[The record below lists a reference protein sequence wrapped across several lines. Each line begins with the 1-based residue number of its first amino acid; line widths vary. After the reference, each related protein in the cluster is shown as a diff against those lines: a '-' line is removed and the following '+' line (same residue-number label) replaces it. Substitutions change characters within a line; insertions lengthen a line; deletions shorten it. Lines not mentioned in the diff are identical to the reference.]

1 MKKRLLVLL
10 TLAILLCFGHALAA
24 EAPVITADGD
34 LTDWAGIYSLC
45 PGEDKIGILY
55 AFTTDTDLCIAFQA
69 PDNTNI
75 SVYDVL
81 LDIDNNPST
90 GYQGDGRHPKAGA
103 DFLIET
109 WSCAVYGGDGASWE
123 WNTDTY
129 PSQKGISKDNTT
141 AEVTIPLGSLG
152 NPKTI
157 RMAVW
162 AMNSDWQP
170 IGFAPAIGEDFI
182 EVPYFEKVI
191 GAPITEPLR
200 DMGITL
206 NTPLQALSENAMP
219 KGLVG
224 TLTAAG
230 GDGATYDFSFQADV
244 NKGRDNGL
252 FTLEGNQLKV
262 GAAPLA
268 PGSYKVCLKVASK
281 IRKAELPLVIEV
293 AAQDPAT
300 PITPDI
306 FDGALGQWYAVP
318 HTLMTPLPKL
328 QVLKAMTDGNKV
340 FFHAAA
346 QNLSD
351 NFEIYIENEIEKG
364 PELTDLFPVAAPLNK
379 IDSKGALYKWDGQQ
393 YADTGRKVKLH
404 KTDKGVEGFVLGALL
419 HPSAKIFSIGIVDGK
434 ESRLPDN
441 GAGLLTVTSPERLFS
456 PAIKADGSRGDWGD
470 LPALSGGDG
479 VVGDVYAAQTADTLY
494 VLTYLSGITDPN
506 SDTAFSLNIL
516 IDADRNKENGFR
528 HPGYPAHSGIDVLVQ
543 DWHSMNLEL
552 FIFEKPSDEWFSCSY
567 RAPEGIKKIVKDQ
580 GDGVYLVEYAIPMAL
595 LRANLPE
602 VSDDLY
608 VAVDRITDMQEGTTL
623 GSAPIYG
630 NKDSGLIPVPKYRTT
645 VENLSLT
652 DNSFT
657 DWDGVA
663 NKLVPATEAASQ
675 NLYAAM
681 SQDTLYLMALGNGL
695 DGRNTT
701 YLSANGQGFAFE
713 GYEKVS
719 HVVKE
724 NRLYAVTADETLA
737 ETGIPLKASVH
748 VDHVQLQISLSDL
761 GEPRALAAAFSL
773 RNGGFKLPKEGMMD
787 ITEHFTMTKA
797 ENAYFPKADYTLR
810 ENPYLGWM
818 AWANVKPEEKIVQP
832 FSTVFMDVKWAE
844 FEPKKGEYNFE
855 SLENTYHLSYWKS
868 LGKRVILRFVMDD
881 VVDNG
886 GENRMDIPQWL
897 YDELAAENF
906 GGKGAGTFYYEPE
919 ALGGGGFSPNY
930 ESPLLIGYHQKAIAT
945 LGEKFDDP
953 AILAYVQ
960 VGSLGHWAEMHT
972 WPEGTG
978 EFPNPELVGV
988 YMSAYTEAFQNVK
1001 LAARKPYPY
1010 AAANGWGLYNDMFG
1024 DVGAGDTY
1032 YDYFTNGC
1040 TDMPYATA
1048 EEVTASRMP
1057 EFWKQG
1063 YSGGEFAEGNV
1074 RKWTGNDFIAATLRL
1089 IRQSHS
1095 SLIGPCAPTDIL
1107 ESDADAHEW
1116 DVNFDL
1122 MRSTMGYHLRVESI
1136 TKVDAAKP
1144 GETLS
1149 LEIVINNRGVAPFY
1163 YLWPMEL
1170 SIADE
1175 NGNTLYAQT
1184 SGADIT
1190 KWLPGRTAF
1199 TETLTLPKDFK
1210 EGSYTLQ
1217 MAILDPSTGKP
1228 GIHLEME
1235 GLLEDGRYSLYPIT
1249 VKP

>member
-1 MKKRLLVLL
+1 MKKRLLVPLL
-10 TLAILLCFGHALAA
+10 LAMMLLFGHALAA

-34 LTDWAGIYSLC
+34 LADWAGIYSLC
-45 PGEDKIGILY
+45 SGEDKIGILY
-55 AFTTDTDLCIAFQA
+55 AFVTDTDLCIAFQA

-81 LDIDNNPST
+81 LDIDNDPST

-109 WSCAVYGGDGASWE
+109 WSAGVYGGDGASWE

-129 PSQKGISKDNTT
+129 PAQKGISKDNTT
-141 AEVTIPLGSLG
+141 AEVTIPLESLG

-170 IGFAPAIGEDFI
+170 IGYAPAIGEDFI

-206 NTPLQALSENAMP
+206 NAPLRALSQNAMP
-219 KGLVG
+219 GG
-224 TLTAAG
+224 TAGILTAAG
-230 GDGATYDFSFQADV
+230 GDGVTYDFSFQADV

-252 FTLEGNQLKV
+252 FVLDGNQLKV
-262 GAAPLA
+262 GSTPLA
-268 PGSYKVCLKVASK
+268 PGSYKVCLKVVSQ
-281 IRKAELPLVIEV
+281 IRKAELPLLIEV
-293 AAQDPAT
+293 EAQDPNT

-318 HTLMTPLPKL
+318 HTLMTPLPNL
-328 QVLKAMTDGNKV
+328 QVLKALTDGNKV

-351 NFEIYIENEIEKG
+351 DFEIYMENEIEKG
-364 PELTDLFPVAAPLNK
+364 PELAGLFPGAKPQHK
-379 IDSKGALYKWDGQQ
+379 IDSKGVLYKWDGQQ
-393 YADTGRKVKLH
+393 YADTGRKIKLR
-404 KTDKGVEGFVLGALL
+404 KTEKGVEGFVLGALL
-419 HPSAKIFSIGIVDGK
+419 HPSAKTFSIGIADGP
-434 ESRLPDN
+434 ESRLPDS

-470 LPALSGGDG
+470 IAPLAPGDG
-479 VVGDVYAAQTADTLY
+479 VVGDVYAAQTADALY
-494 VLTYLSGITDPN
+494 VLTYISGITDPN

-516 IDADRNKENGFR
+516 IDADRNKDNGFN

-552 FIFEKPSDEWFSCSY
+552 FIFEQPSNEWFSCNY

-580 GDGVYLVEYAIPMAL
+580 GDGVYLVEYAIPMSL

-608 VAVDRITDMQEGTTL
+608 AAVDRITDMQEGTTQ
-623 GSAPIYG
+623 GSAPAAG
-630 NKDSGLIPVPKYRTT
+630 GADSGLAPVPKYRTT
-645 VENLSLT
+645 VDGLSLT
-652 DNSFT
+652 DDSFT

-663 NKLVPATEAASQ
+663 NKIVPKTTAASQ
-675 NLYAAM
+675 NLYAAR
-681 SQDTLYLMALGNGL
+681 SQDMLYLMGLGENL
-695 DGRNTT
+695 DGRNTA
-701 YLSANGQGFAFE
+701 YLSAGGQGFAYE

-724 NRLYAVTADETLA
+724 SRLYVVTAEETLS
-737 ETGIPLKASVH
+737 ETGIPLKAAVYA
-748 VDHVQLQISLSDL
+748 DHLHLQIALSDL
-761 GEPRALAAAFSL
+761 GNPQTLAAAL
-773 RNGGFKLPKEGMMD
+773 WLKGNETVLPKEGMME
-787 ITEHFTMTKA
+787 ITESFTMTMP
-797 ENAYFPKADYTLR
+797 EIAYFPKADYTLR

-818 AWANVKPEEKIVQP
+818 AWASVDPDEKIVQP
-832 FSTVFMDVKWAE
+832 FSTVYMDVKWAE
-844 FEPKKGEYNFE
+844 FEPQKGGYDFE
-855 SLENTYHLSYWKS
+855 ALERTYHLSYWKS

-881 VVDNG
+881 VIDNG
-886 GENRMDIPQWL
+886 GEHRMDIPQWL
-897 YDELAAENF
+897 YDELAAENHN
-906 GGKGAGTFYYEPE
+906 GKGAGTFYYEPQ

-930 ESPLLIGYHQKAIAT
+930 ESQLLIGYHQKAIAA
-945 LGEKFDDP
+945 LGERFDDP
-953 AILAYVQ
+953 SILAFVQ

-1010 AAANGWGLYNDMFG
+1010 AAQNSWGLYNDMFG
-1024 DVGAGDTY
+1024 DVGATDTFR
-1032 YDYFTNGC
+1032 DYFTQGC
-1040 TDMPYATA
+1040 ADMPHATA
-1048 EEVTASRMP
+1048 EEVAASKMP
-1057 EFWKQG
+1057 EFWKYG

-1074 RKWTGNDFIAATLRL
+1074 RKWTGDDAIAATLRL
-1089 IRQSHS
+1089 VRQSHS
-1095 SLIGPCAPTDIL
+1095 SLIGPCAPTDVL
-1107 ESDADAHEW
+1107 ESDADAHER
-1116 DVNFDL
+1116 DGNFNL
-1122 MRSTMGYHLRVESI
+1122 LRSTMGYHLRVESI
-1136 TKVDAAKP
+1136 TKVDTAKP
-1144 GETLS
+1144 GETLA

-1163 YLWPMEL
+1163 YPWPMAL
-1170 SIADE
+1170 SLADE
-1175 NGNTLYAQT
+1175 SGNTVYAQT
-1184 SGADIT
+1184 SEADIT
-1190 KWLPGRTAF
+1190 QWLPGRTAF
-1199 TETLTLPKDFK
+1199 TETLTLPKDLK
-1210 EGSYTLQ
+1210 EGAYTLCV
-1217 MAILDPSTGKP
+1217 AILDPPSGKP

-1235 GLLEDGRYSLYPIT
+1235 GLLANGRYSLYPVA